1 MQSRGLRL
9 NHILCEYHS
18 QVLRYSLD
26 MVARCSHTRSA
37 YTIYMEIPNLAGVI
51 DAKDVHTKGG
61 GFAAKYMAWAKV
73 AQLLHEH
80 APGWQFH
87 LKVHPEKGHVWHAPD
102 GTGYLV
108 CCFTNPSGEQTA
120 DFLFPIMDHRNNPIP
135 VEKVTARS
143 LTDSHRRGLAACAA
157 FTFSL
162 GFELWADEEIRSE
175 SEAGPIREWRK
186 QPKTTPPPEQPKTK
200 PLPEQC
206 KTPDKAELISEVV
219 GFIQTKFKDEVQRI
233 GWISGKAAEWDLSG
247 EGPKLEQMTVV
258 QLRTCIKELKKLK

>member
-1 MQSRGLRL
+1 
-9 NHILCEYHS
+9 
-18 QVLRYSLD
+18 
-26 MVARCSHTRSA
+26 MVAWCSHTRSA

-102 GTGYLV
+102 STGYLV
-108 CCFTNPSGEQTA
+108 CCFTNPEGQTTS

-135 VEKVTARS
+135 VEKVTARA

-162 GFELWADEEIRSE
+162 GYELWAKEEIDENAEDSPPPKPDRN
-175 SEAGPIREWRK
+175 WRK
-186 QPKTTPPPEQPKTK
+186 QSKTEASPEPTKTETSPEQG
-200 PLPEQC
+200 
-206 KTPDKAELISEVV
+206 KTPDKRELINEVV
-219 GFIQTKFKDEVQRI
+219 GYIQTKFKLEPLKI
-233 GWISGKAAEWDLSG
+233 NWISEKATLWNLDG
-247 EGPKLEQMTVV
+247 EGSKLEQMTIS
-258 QLRTCIKELKKLK
+258 QLKTCIKELKKIK

>member
-1 MQSRGLRL
+1 
-9 NHILCEYHS
+9 
-18 QVLRYSLD
+18 
-26 MVARCSHTRSA
+26 
-37 YTIYMEIPNLAGVI
+37 MEIPDLSGAI

-61 GFAAKYMAWAKV
+61 GFAAKYMAWAKI
-73 AQLLHEH
+73 AQLLHQK

-87 LKVHPEKGHVWHAPD
+87 LKINQQTGHTWQAPD

-108 CCFTNPSGEQTA
+108 CCFTNPEGEQTA

-135 VEKVTARS
+135 FEKITARS
-143 LTDSHRRGLAACAA
+143 LTDSHRRGLCACAA

-162 GFELWADEEIRSE
+162 GYELWAKEEIDVNSE
-175 SEAGPIREWRK
+175 PSPPAKPERNWRK
-186 QPKTTPPPEQPKTK
+186 APKTDAPPEQPKTDI
-200 PLPEQC
+200 PPEQC
-206 KTPDKAELISEVV
+206 KTPTKRELIDEVV